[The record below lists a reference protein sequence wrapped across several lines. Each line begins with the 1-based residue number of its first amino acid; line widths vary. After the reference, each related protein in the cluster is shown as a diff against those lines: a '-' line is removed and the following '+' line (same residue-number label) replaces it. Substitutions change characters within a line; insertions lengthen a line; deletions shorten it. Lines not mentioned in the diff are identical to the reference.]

1 MSDGSSPL
9 AVALATGA
17 GDAGNA
23 GTTDGARDLL
33 ATCIH
38 EYAHLAVARHF
49 GAFGFVTVT
58 RVSSAAAGATAWRG
72 QFQLFGELPDEAW
85 RIVALA
91 GTLAEWRLDAATTDA
106 NALDARLRCP
116 GALSSCDEAL
126 ARGFDRNDVQ
136 DCLAVLAGAWPTI
149 LRDAG
154 ERVEEMMLRTER
166 LV

>member
-1 MSDGSSPL
+1 MSNASSPRTGEL
-9 AVALATGA
+9 GGGA
-17 GDAGNA
+17 GDPH
-23 GTTDGARDLL
+23 TIDGACDLH

-58 RVSSAAAGATAWRG
+58 RVTLAEPRVPAWRG
-72 QFQLFGELPDEAW
+72 QFQLFGELPDQAW

-91 GTLAEWRLDAATTDA
+91 GTLAEWHFDGATTDA
-106 NALDARLRCP
+106 TALDAMLRWP

-126 ARGFDRNDVQ
+126 ARGFDRDDVQ

-149 LRDAG
+149 LRDAA
-154 ERVEEMMLRTER
+154 ERVQETMLRSER
-166 LV
+166 SR